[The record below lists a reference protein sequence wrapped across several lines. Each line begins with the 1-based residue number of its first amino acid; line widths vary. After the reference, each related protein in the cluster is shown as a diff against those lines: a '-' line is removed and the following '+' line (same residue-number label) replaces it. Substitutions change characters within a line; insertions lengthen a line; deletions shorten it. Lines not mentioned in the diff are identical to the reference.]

1 VGLSAAC
8 RSVFRDEIF
17 IGNLFF
23 KSLFARD
30 QTPAIIPKAVDH
42 YSILD
47 QTPSSS
53 ARGVPPPASAAKEE
67 SAVPSPPRFPADD
80 GGKSLTEMAQRD
92 LEAALQLL
100 AERAQYITG
109 ASGAAIALLEGDEMI
124 CRASAGPSAPELGAE
139 VQVKSGLTG
148 ESVRRRQV
156 LRCDDAETDLRVN
169 RESCRALGIKSVMV
183 MPLIREQEVIGVF
196 ELLADRPNAFEERD
210 ITALEHLAE
219 MVQTGLEH
227 ADAAKRAL
235 QEIAAKNDQAAAQ
248 QKSSE
253 PAPVPAEIG
262 KGTSAAVA
270 SLPASEPQDTT
281 ALKPDRSE
289 LVRPQELD
297 KIGKCEAC
305 GFPVSEGRTLCLD
318 CEAARISGD
327 SPAAL
332 ASSQVPAFLSQF
344 TVPREQSWLGSHI
357 YTIGTVLI
365 VVLTVV
371 LLVLRLR

>member
-1 VGLSAAC
+1 
-8 RSVFRDEIF
+8 
-17 IGNLFF
+17 
-23 KSLFARD
+23 
-30 QTPAIIPKAVDH
+30 
-42 YSILD
+42 
-47 QTPSSS
+47 
-53 ARGVPPPASAAKEE
+53 
-67 SAVPSPPRFPADD
+67 
-80 GGKSLTEMAQRD
+80 MAQRD

-109 ASGAAIALLEGDEMI
+109 ASGAAIALLEDSEMI

-148 ESVRRRQV
+148 ESVRTRKV
-156 LRCDDAETDLRVN
+156 LRCDNAETDSRVN

-183 MPLIREQEVIGVF
+183 VPLVREQEVVGVF
-196 ELLADRPNAFEERD
+196 ELLADRANAFEERD
-210 ITALEHLAE
+210 VTALERLAE

-235 QEIAAKNDQAAAQ
+235 QEIAAKNDLAAAK
-248 QKSSE
+248 QKEQKQAESLPPAAVTEKSAPAVARTDSS
-253 PAPVPAEIG
+253 APAE
-262 KGTSAAVA
+262 TMA
-270 SLPASEPQDTT
+270 LDTDL
-281 ALKPDRSE
+281 AKP
-289 LVRPQELD
+289 VRPQELV

-318 CEAARISGD
+318 CEASRLSGA
-327 SPAAL
+327 SSAPL
-332 ASSQVPAFLSQF
+332 ASSQTPAFLSQF
-344 TVPREQSWLGSHI
+344 GARREQGWLGSHI